1 MPFPPQ
7 QDHRISVSDARA
19 MTRRFREA
27 APQESVRGCMFPRA
41 AFEAILSQAGC
52 EGIRLYFG
60 QGTGQG
66 LQLIMVGVDGDALDM
81 SQGEILENS
90 FPCPPFC
97 DPRAV
102 LTS

>member
-1 MPFPPQ
+1 MPFPAR
-7 QDHRISVSDARA
+7 QDHRIAVADARA

-27 APQESVRGCMFPRA
+27 APQEPVRGCMFPRA
-41 AFEAILSQAGC
+41 AFEAILAQEGC

-60 QGTGQG
+60 RSTGQG
-66 LQLIMVGVDGDALDM
+66 LQLVMVGVDGNALDM
-81 SQGEILENS
+81 SQGEIMENS

-97 DPRAV
+97 DPRAA